1 MIITR
6 TPFRIS
12 LFGGGT
18 DYPEWFTKNKGKVV
32 SMAIN
37 KYCHVTARYLP
48 PYFPYNYRIR
58 FFNEQ
63 KVKSLNEIINP
74 VVKQSLKY
82 LSCKKNKI
90 ELVHHADLPGMSGL
104 GGSSAFTVG
113 LLNAL
118 KILKNQK
125 FSKKDLAK
133 EAIHIERNLIKE
145 RVGYQ
150 DQVICSYGGLRS
162 ISFLKNKN
170 FSSSIIKTN
179 KETKYKIENNLFIV
193 YTGLQ
198 RFSKKITSV
207 LSKQII
213 SHKNDNSLLEI
224 SAATIE
230 GEKILKAKKLDLKS
244 FADVIN
250 FQWQRKK
257 QLASEI
263 TNKHI
268 EEIYNLGLSSGSY
281 GAKLLGAGGGGFLL
295 FVVPDNKLKN
305 FKKAFS
311 KHMHLQFKIDHDG
324 SKLLYDSRD
333 G

>member
-18 DYPEWFTKNKGKVV
+18 DYPEWFTKNTGQVV

-48 PYFPYNYRIR
+48 PYFHYNYRIR

-63 KVKSLNEIINP
+63 KVKSLKEIVNP
-74 VVKQSLKY
+74 VVRQSLKY
-82 LSCKKNKI
+82 LSCGNNKI

-118 KILKNQK
+118 KTLKNHS
-125 FSKKDLAK
+125 FNKKDLAMD
-133 EAIHIERNLIKE
+133 AIHIERDLIKE

-150 DQVICSYGGLRS
+150 DQIICSYGGLRS
-162 ISFLKNKN
+162 IRFLKNKN
-170 FSSSIIKTN
+170 FSSSIIKIN
-179 KETKYKIENNLFIV
+179 QETECKLENNLFIV

-198 RFSKKITSV
+198 RFSEKITNI
-207 LSKQII
+207 LSRNML
-213 SHKNDNSLLEI
+213 SHKNDAHLHEI

-230 GEKILKAKKLDLKS
+230 GEKILKAKNLNLKLL
-244 FADVIN
+244 AEVIN
-250 FQWQRKK
+250 FQWDRKK
-257 QLASEI
+257 KLAKGI
-263 TNKHI
+263 NNKHI
-268 EEIYNLGLSSGSY
+268 DEIYNLGLSSGSY

-305 FKKAFS
+305 FKKAFH
-311 KHMHLQFKIDHDG
+311 KHMYLQFKIDHEG
-324 SKLLYDSRD
+324 SKLLYDSREA
-333 G
+333 